1 MQYCSV
7 YPICKEG
14 MIRKFMLVLGLC
26 SGFGSRWA
34 AGVAEP
40 TCSLVRTVPAS
51 VSLKGTCRW
60 TELSHKRCWLY
71 LRDNVFERD

>member
-26 SGFGSRWA
+26 VQVLV
-34 AGVAEP
+34 AGGLLGWQSSPVLLSEQ
-40 TCSLVRTVPAS
+40 SQLQLL
-51 VSLKGTCRW
+51 LKGPAARQ
-60 TELSHKRCWLY
+60 S
-71 LRDNVFERD
+71 